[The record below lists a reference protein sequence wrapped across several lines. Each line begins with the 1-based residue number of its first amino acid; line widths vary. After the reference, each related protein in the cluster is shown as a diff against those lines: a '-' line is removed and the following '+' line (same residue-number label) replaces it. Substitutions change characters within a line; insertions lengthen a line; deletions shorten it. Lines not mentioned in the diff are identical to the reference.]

1 MREATLVPEH
11 KVADAPT
18 VAVNKFILKA
28 MREQLFEQRAG
39 IGFVVPLD
47 GDHRML
53 RVGEERLTAG
63 LWMGADDWMYGQ
75 RCPGPQIV
83 IQYSRFALF
92 EINTTPPLQR
102 LTPFGQPV
110 IRCVCIGKPSVPPA
124 IQDFDRVE
132 HRPRCGPL
140 IIRGIE
146 VPHRSH
152 IRKADIITGP
162 LSGQYQQV
170 HPRVRP
176 RAEYRSNARTASVPE
191 RREPDDG

>member
-1 MREATLVPEH
+1 MLYQRMWNWCCTGPALALFRHATLGRRAGQVTDIARLIEPRVVRYMREATLVPEH

-83 IQYSRFALF
+83 IQLAPEFSLRVIPPGQ
-92 EINTTPPLQR
+92 INTTPPLQR
-102 LTPFGQPV
+102 LTEPFGQPV
-110 IRCVCIGKPSVPPA
+110 SYAAYALANRVYPKPS
-124 IQDFDRVE
+124 
-132 HRPRCGPL
+132 
-140 IIRGIE
+140 
-146 VPHRSH
+146 
-152 IRKADIITGP
+152 
-162 LSGQYQQV
+162 
-170 HPRVRP
+170 
-176 RAEYRSNARTASVPE
+176 RTTMA
-191 RREPDDG
+191 